1 MTNEEIESRMATL
14 TQNERLITT
23 EILALINLAEDRK
36 LHLERGYSSLFAWLV
51 QGYGYSESAAYRRIE
66 AARLIRIVPEAADKI
81 ENGEVNLTTLAKARG
96 AIRAQEKATGK
107 KISAEEQAEVV
118 RNIENKTS
126 AETDTTLFQLFPESA
141 SSVHRER
148 QSQVSETHTRLSFNL
163 DAETMA
169 NLEWAKAFLSH
180 SIPDGETSKVFAR
193 LLKEFRERNE
203 KKDTSAAEKQ
213 SVSKAGA
220 KRVSLHKAE
229 RKCEFVDEKTGRV
242 CGAIYMV
249 EVDHIRPRAMGGA
262 DNLKNYRC
270 LCRAHNQYEAERKLG
285 EFQANAWRRRRS
297 G

>member
-1 MTNEEIESRMATL
+1 MTNEEIESRMTTL
-14 TQNERLITT
+14 TQSERLITT

-51 QGYGYSESAAYRRIE
+51 EGYGYSESAAYRRIE
-66 AARLIRIVPEAADKI
+66 AARLIRIVPEAAEKI

-107 KISAEEQAEVV
+107 KISAEEQADVV

-148 QSQVSETHTRLSFNL
+148 QNQVSETQTRLSFNL

-180 SIPDGETSKVFAR
+180 SIPDGETAKVFAR

-203 KKDTSAAEKQ
+203 KKDASAAAKQ
-213 SVSKAGA
+213 SVSRSGASKAGA
-220 KRVSLHKAE
+220 KRVSLHRAE

-249 EVDHIRPRAMGGA
+249 EVDHIRPRAMGG
-262 DNLKNYRC
+262 
-270 LCRAHNQYEAERKLG
+270 
-285 EFQANAWRRRRS
+285 WII
-297 G
+297 